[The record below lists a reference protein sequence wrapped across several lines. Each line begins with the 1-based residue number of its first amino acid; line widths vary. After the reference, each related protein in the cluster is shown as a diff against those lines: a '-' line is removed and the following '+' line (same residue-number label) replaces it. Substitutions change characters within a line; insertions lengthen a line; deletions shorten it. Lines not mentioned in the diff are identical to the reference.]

1 LNRLQVRIEFNI
13 SFLLQVSNSQPSQII
28 YEKEANIIINYSGL
42 DEELKVL
49 DDMEDVRKVEKSLEK
64 QINELQSTINRIQV
78 RLEIWKEA
86 LFQVTSAHVRNNWGG
101 GVFQIEI

>member
-1 LNRLQVRIEFNI
+1 LQVRIEFNI

-78 RLEIWKEA
+78 RLEI
-86 LFQVTSAHVRNNWGG
+86 
-101 GVFQIEI
+101 